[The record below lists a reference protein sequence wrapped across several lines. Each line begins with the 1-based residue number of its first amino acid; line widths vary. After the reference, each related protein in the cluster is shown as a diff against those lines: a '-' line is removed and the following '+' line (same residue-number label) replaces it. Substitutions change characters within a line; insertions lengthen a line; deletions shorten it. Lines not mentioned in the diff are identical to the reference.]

1 MTTMTETAVRFP
13 LAARLFAHVETW
25 RPYTAC
31 YIGLVGLAGA
41 GLANPRAGAAALV
54 AAWSIPTI
62 GWLAGLYGGD
72 YFDRELD
79 AQAKPY
85 RPIPS
90 GRLAPRTALRLMYAL
105 IAVGAVAT
113 LLVNWRAV
121 LLVAAAAVLGVAYNS
136 LLKARALFG
145 NVARGTL
152 SLFAFLF
159 GAMMAVPW
167 PDARLLLIGLVFMVH
182 DVGSN
187 LIGAI
192 RDTEGDRAA
201 GCRTLPVRYGTRVA
215 LAVCAGCWAGWVLLA
230 VLAGLPRPGV
240 AAVALLAVAALLGA
254 AALVITARSRPDRLR
269 ARALRAHKVLCIE
282 RVLLASAAVAAGLG
296 GEVAVA
302 LLIPAVAITA
312 YTQALLRD
320 RHELGD
326 RAPGP
331 PTGIDAGIDAGTIE
345 SFVDD
350 TLSAVVGQPGTAE
363 ALRGWNRRIRIGISD
378 LDQTIDL
385 LSTDGT
391 LSRTEGT
398 LSRTEGTLSSQAVPL
413 LRIETTSAVFAGI
426 FLRRTDN
433 PRRAYLAGE
442 VIMDAGP
449 RDMIRISQLF
459 NLFLRTA
466 TAAPPPVAGE
476 SAANKPLA
484 LKVSE
489 RTRTG
494 EPHPSGLS
502 GLSGLSTLPATF
514 VLSDT
519 TLRDGEQMPGVCFGT
534 EQKLAIARELADL
547 GVPSIEAGFPA
558 VSEQEAAAVRAV
570 VDAGLPAQI
579 QAIARPVDADIDAA
593 VRTGAHQIAVF
604 VGTSDSHVQR
614 KLRLTREELLDR
626 VARGVERAKRSGRFV
641 VFAAEDATRT
651 DPEFLCEVYRVAT
664 EAGCDALGL
673 ADTAGVAT
681 PWSLADLVSQV
692 NAACELPVAVHCHN
706 DLGLATANTLAGLLA
721 GATGAQCSV
730 LGIGERAGNAPLEEV
745 ALAIQV
751 GLGRDTGL
759 MLGRLPGLGQLV
771 SRLAGEP
778 VSRTKPVLGGH
789 AFTHESGLHVDGLL
803 RDPGTYEPYPPELVG
818 RRRDIVFGKH
828 SGRSGVAQAME
839 KHSVPLDRADLD
851 HLLAMVKDRAASTG
865 ALTEKQLLDLA
876 VSLCGS
882 ASVHGTAPG
891 ET

>member
-1 MTTMTETAVRFP
+1 MTKMTETTARFP

-31 YIGLVGLAGA
+31 YIGLIGLAGV
-41 GLANPRAGAAALV
+41 GFANPEAGATALV
-54 AAWSIPTI
+54 ASWSIPTV

-90 GRLAPRTALRLMYAL
+90 GRMAARTALGLMCAL
-105 IAVGAVAT
+105 IAVGAAGT

-121 LLVAAAAVLGVAYNS
+121 LLVAAAAILGVAYNS
-136 LLKARALFG
+136 MLKARGLFG

-167 PDARLLLIGLVFMVH
+167 PDLRLLLIGLVFMVH

-201 GCRTLPVRYGTRVA
+201 GCRTLPVRYGIRVA
-215 LAVCAGCWAGWVLLA
+215 LAVCAGCWACWVLLA
-230 VLAGLPRPGV
+230 VLAGPSRPGF
-240 AAVALLAVAALLGA
+240 ATTALFAVAALLGV
-254 AALVITARSRPDRLR
+254 AALVITARSRPERLR
-269 ARALRAHKVLCIE
+269 VSALRSHKLLCVE
-282 RVLLASAAVAAGLG
+282 RVLLASAAVSVGLG
-296 GEVAVA
+296 GAVAVA
-302 LLIPAVAITA
+302 LMIPAVAITA
-312 YTQALLRD
+312 FTQALLRD
-320 RHELGD
+320 RHELGV
-326 RAPGP
+326 RAAG
-331 PTGIDAGIDAGTIE
+331 TAVGTDAATIE

-350 TLSAVVGQPGTAE
+350 TLPAVTSQPGTAE
-363 ALRGWNRRIRIGISD
+363 MLSGWDRRIRIMITD
-378 LDQTIDL
+378 LDQTIEL
-385 LSTDGT
+385 LSAEGR
-391 LSRTEGT
+391 LSRAGVGADAGH
-398 LSRTEGTLSSQAVPL
+398 SVPL

-426 FLRRTDN
+426 FLSGTDN
-433 PRRAYLAGE
+433 PRRAYLAGDI
-442 VIMDAGP
+442 IMDAGA

-459 NLFLRTA
+459 TLFLRTA
-466 TAAPPPVAGE
+466 GAARARVAPAPV
-476 SAANKPLA
+476 PLA
-484 LKVSE
+484 PVIPKASA
-489 RTRTG
+489 RTRARA
-494 EPHPSGLS
+494 PLPSGL
-502 GLSGLSTLPATF
+502 PPTF

-558 VSEQEAAAVRAV
+558 VSEDEATAVRAV

-579 QAIARPVDADIDAA
+579 QAIARPVDSDIDAA
-593 VRTGAHQIAVF
+593 VATGAHQIAVF

-673 ADTAGVAT
+673 ADTAGIAT

-751 GLGRDTGL
+751 GMGRDTGL

-778 VSRTKPVLGGH
+778 VSKTKPVLGGH

-803 RDPGTYEPYPPELVG
+803 RDPSTYEPYPPELVG
-818 RRRDIVFGKH
+818 RRREVVFGKH

-839 KHSVPLDRADLD
+839 KHSMPLERADLD
-851 HLLAMVKDRAASTG
+851 HLLAMVKNRAGSTG
-865 ALTEKQLLDLA
+865 ALTERELIDLA
-876 VSLCGS
+876 ASLCGS
-882 ASVHGTAPG
+882 ASVHGTALG